1 MNPELIE
8 NAAFFRDSP
17 PEVRAAMLR
26 AAKPA
31 MLHAGDFFYRERE
44 LCPHFAYVLG
54 GDIRVYKSDEQG
66 REVTLYH
73 VGADEPCLVN
83 LVSVM
88 LAQPAMADAKAEA
101 QTTAVLF
108 PGAMLDPW
116 MAASAGMRRFV
127 FQTLSGRMAGVMS
140 LVEDIAFRRID
151 SRLAEWLLQ
160 RFAYDRVIEAT
171 HVHIAAELGTARE
184 VVTRVVRQ
192 LARRGAIQSSRGR
205 IVLRDAEVLR
215 QIM

>member
-1 MNPELIE
+1 MNPALLE

-17 PEVRAAMLR
+17 PGVRAAMLR
-26 AAKPA
+26 AARPA

-44 LCPHFAYVLG
+44 PCPFFAYVVA
-54 GDIRVYKSDEQG
+54 GDIRVYKSGEQG

-73 VGADEPCLVN
+73 VGADQPCLVN

-88 LAQPAMADAKAEA
+88 LAQPAMAAAKAEA
-101 QTTAVLF
+101 QTSAVLF

-116 MAASAGMRRFV
+116 IAASPSMRRFV
-127 FQTLSGRMAGVMS
+127 FETLFARMSGVMS

-151 SRLAEWLLQ
+151 SRLSGWLLE
-160 RFAYDRVIEAT
+160 RFAGDRVIEAT
-171 HVHIAAELGTARE
+171 HEQIAAELGTARE

-192 LARRGAIQSSRGR
+192 LARRGAIQSFRGR

-215 QIM
+215 KIM

>member
-1 MNPELIE
+1 MNPAIIE
-8 NAAFFRDSP
+8 NAPFFRDSP

-31 MLHAGDFFYRERE
+31 MLHAGDFFYRESE
-44 LCPHFAYVLG
+44 SCPYFAYVVA
-54 GDIRVYKSDEQG
+54 GDVRVYKSGEQG

-73 VGADEPCLVN
+73 VGDGQPCLVN

-88 LAQPAMADAKAEA
+88 LARPAMADAKAEE
-101 QTTAVLF
+101 QTWAVLF

-127 FQTLSGRMAGVMS
+127 FETLSGRMSGVMS

-151 SRLAEWLLQ
+151 SRLAEWLLE
-160 RFAYDRVIEAT
+160 RFASDRVIEAT

-184 VVTRVVRQ
+184 VVTRAVRQ